1 MDFWTG
7 ADPVRR
13 ADLLAAGVSG
23 VEIRRAL
30 ADRELIRLR
39 RGVYLPAG
47 PDGNV
52 PAVTERAAR
61 HAVAVRGALCRLEP
75 SVVVSHVS
83 AAVLHGLD
91 PWGIPLRR
99 VHVTR
104 ARRTGGRVG
113 ADLHLHSAA
122 LEPDEIEVLDGV
134 SVTSVPRTV
143 ADLARTVPFDRAVA
157 VADAALRLPGV
168 TPEDLCRA
176 VGRGRRRPGN
186 AAAERVIR
194 FADGRSESAGE
205 SRSRVTIHRIGLPTP
220 DLQRDVH
227 DADGE
232 WLARVDFWWDGDPPV
247 VGEFDGEVKYGRM
260 LRPGQSPGEVVF
272 EEKRR
277 EDALRREGLGVARW
291 TWSEIDDFA
300 TTAAHLRRLL
310 D

>member
-7 ADPVRR
+7 DGPLRR
-13 ADLLAAGVSG
+13 AELLAAGVSDA
-23 VEIRRAL
+23 EMRRAV

-39 RGVYLPAG
+39 RGVYLPAS
-47 PDGNV
+47 PDGNGR
-52 PAVTERAAR
+52 AVHERAAR
-61 HAVAVRGALCRLEP
+61 HAVAVRGALCRLES

-104 ARRTGGRVG
+104 ARRTGGRSG
-113 ADLHLHSAA
+113 PDLHLHSAA
-122 LEPDEIEVLDGV
+122 LDRDEIEIIDGIP
-134 SVTSVPRTV
+134 VTSVPRTV

-168 TPEDLCRA
+168 SADDLCRA
-176 VGRGRRRPGN
+176 VRRGYGRPGN
-186 AAAERVIR
+186 VAAGRVVR

-205 SRSRVTIHRIGLPTP
+205 SRSRVTIHRVGLPVP

-227 DADGE
+227 DARGE
-232 WLARVDFWWDGDPPV
+232 WLARVDFWWDADPPV
-247 VGEFDGEVKYGRM
+247 IGEFDGEVKYGRM
-260 LRPGQSPGEVVF
+260 LRPGQDPGEVVF

-277 EDALRREGLGVARW
+277 EDALRREGLGVTRW
-291 TWSEIDDFA
+291 TWQDIDDFT
-300 TTAAHLRRLL
+300 TTAAHIHRLL
-310 D
+310 G